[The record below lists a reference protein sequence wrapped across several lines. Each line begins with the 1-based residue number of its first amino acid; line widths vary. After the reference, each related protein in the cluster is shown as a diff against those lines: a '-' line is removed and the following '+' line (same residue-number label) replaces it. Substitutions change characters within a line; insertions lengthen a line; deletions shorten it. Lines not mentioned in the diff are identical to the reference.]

1 MSLAAEERRYRSVL
15 QLDLNESFALE
26 ALVQGLY
33 DESWRVRNAAAEQLA
48 KLPKSERAIPK
59 LLAALAD
66 RDQTGARNSAAE
78 ALIRLGA
85 AAAPAIIRLLSHPE
99 GDQRRFA
106 ADILGGM
113 KWQQAVQPLIEASE
127 DPDANVRVSA
137 TEALGRLGGA
147 AAGEALERKL
157 SDPDPLVRLCALEA
171 LAEMRRPLP
180 LPLLSALLQEPR
192 SRRTAYRL
200 LGLVSEPAAAELICE
215 GLASQQR
222 SVREAA
228 LAALASQ
235 QTVLKSVQVVHLQ
248 DLLRGA
254 LSRSTS
260 SREFIAQALTA
271 LEPQVR
277 AGALLAAGILNDPSL
292 AASIAEVARD
302 EKLVQDVVRTL
313 GQLGPDA
320 GTALLERI
328 DSLSGPARAAAA
340 AALPELADGSH
351 VKRLAALAEKAE
363 PEVQAGAIRALA
375 RSQSAEAV
383 ETIARFLEDEQLA
396 PLASRSLLFLARRL
410 KPTVVKHLEASI
422 ARKPSASALLTL
434 SRVAGARAR
443 SSLRP
448 MLGNADPQI
457 RSAAVD
463 AAAELGEDAAL
474 EFARLALSDRSPS
487 VRCAGARA
495 LAKVSSPHAEA
506 LLAQALRDPDAWVQ
520 AAAVESVGEV
530 GAARLAP
537 TLELLAASVD
547 GLRAGRAIRSLAML
561 GMLTPDLAN
570 AALQHADSEVVKEA
584 LLASAHSPEAAHLAK
599 RLLAH
604 SSWDVRAAAARV
616 LAMTGAHNAVAQLQ
630 DAQTREQVAMAREA
644 IAEALSE
651 LCHL

>member
-1 MSLAAEERRYRSVL
+1 MSLTAEEQRYRSVL
-15 QLDLNESFALE
+15 QLDLNQSFALE

-48 KLPKSERAIPK
+48 KLPKRERAIPK

-113 KWQQAVQPLIEASE
+113 RWQQAVQSLIEATE
-127 DPDANVRVSA
+127 DPDANVRVAA

-147 AAGEALERKL
+147 AAGQTLERKL
-157 SDPDPLVRLCALEA
+157 SDPDPLVRLCALEG

-180 LPLLSALLQEPR
+180 LAMLSPLLKDPK

-200 LGLVSEPAAAELICE
+200 LGLVSEPAATELICE
-215 GLASQQR
+215 GLLSEQR

-228 LAALASQ
+228 LAAIASQ
-235 QTVLKSVQVVHLQ
+235 HTLLETAQTVHLQ
-248 DLLRGA
+248 DSLRSA
-254 LSRSTS
+254 LSRLTS
-260 SREFIAQALTA
+260 AREFIARALTA

-277 AGALLAAGILNDPSL
+277 AGALVAAGILKDPSL

-302 EKLVQDVVRTL
+302 EKLLQEVVRTL

-320 GTALLERI
+320 GTALLERM
-328 DSLSGPARAAAA
+328 DSLSAPARAAAA
-340 AALPELADGSH
+340 EALPEVADGSH
-351 VKRLAALAEKAE
+351 VERLAALAAKAE
-363 PEVQAGAIRALA
+363 PEVRAGAIKALG
-375 RSQSAEAV
+375 RCQSAEAV
-383 ETIARFLEDEQLA
+383 DRVAGFLEDEQLA
-396 PLASRSLLFLARRL
+396 ALASRVLLSLAEQF
-410 KPTVVKHLEASI
+410 KPLVVKHLEASI
-422 ARKPSASALLTL
+422 ARKPSASALFTL

-474 EFARLALSDRSPS
+474 EFARLGLGDPSPS

-495 LAKVSSPHAEA
+495 LAKVSSPEPEL
-506 LLAQALRDPDAWVQ
+506 LLAQALQDSDAWVQ
-520 AAAVESVGEV
+520 AAAIQSVGEL
-530 GAARLAP
+530 GAAGFAS
-537 TLELLAASVD
+537 TLERLAASVD

-561 GMLTPDLAN
+561 GILTPELVS
-570 AALQHADSEVVKEA
+570 AALQHPDSEVVKEA
-584 LLASAHSPEAAHLAK
+584 LLASAHSPEAADLAK

-616 LAMTGAHNAVAQLQ
+616 LAVTGAPNAVAQLQ
-630 DAQTREQVAMAREA
+630 DALAREQVAMAREA
-644 IAEALSE
+644 IAEVLSE
-651 LCHL
+651 LC